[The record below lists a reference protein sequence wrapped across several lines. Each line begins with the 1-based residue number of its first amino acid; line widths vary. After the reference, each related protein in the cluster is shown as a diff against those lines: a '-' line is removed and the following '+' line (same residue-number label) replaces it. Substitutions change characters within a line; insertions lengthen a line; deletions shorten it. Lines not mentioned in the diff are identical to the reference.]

1 MGVAKNGPSHPSSTA
16 PETLN
21 STTISNPGLE
31 VRAAEARGEDLH
43 ALEVRDL
50 LRRGLREALR
60 APRGRRGRV
69 RRPAPGHPGPLLPVS
84 RGTRRPL
91 SVRELGVGLSDRKV
105 PFPVLQ
111 HG

>member
-1 MGVAKNGPSHPSSTA
+1 MQKRTFRLVGVAKNGPSHPSSTA

-21 STTISNPGLE
+21 STTISNP
-31 VRAAEARGEDLH
+31 V
-43 ALEVRDL
+43 